1 MVRRRH
7 WRSDS
12 VRRFMAAAQADD
24 PIVAVRRKASELVRP
39 LTGPP
44 FRLDDE
50 RILRAANI
58 KSVRYSRT
66 VPGDGRIFLEGDTY
80 IVEINASRSSTRRA
94 FTLAHELAH
103 TFFLPLEVR
112 KRVVRADA
120 ETERFNRDDEEEF
133 LCDVAAAEML
143 MPTKQFVRDACLY
156 GPSSRTIMVMARIF
170 GTSLTSTAR
179 RFAEAEAWRCHI
191 GFWQIGRDRTARYQF
206 GFGSN
211 SIEYVV
217 PRRAAALP
225 DSVVAEAAVGGGTVR
240 RRKLRGNDTVVCVA
254 VFERHP
260 EQLFAMFDVES
271 RRRTHG
277 ASQASFRFFV

>member
-1 MVRRRH
+1 
-7 WRSDS
+7 
-12 VRRFMAAAQADD
+12 
-24 PIVAVRRKASELVRP
+24 
-39 LTGPP
+39 
-44 FRLDDE
+44 
-50 RILRAANI
+50 
-58 KSVRYSRT
+58 
-66 VPGDGRIFLEGDTY
+66 
-80 IVEINASRSSTRRA
+80 
-94 FTLAHELAH
+94 
-103 TFFLPLEVR
+103 
-112 KRVVRADA
+112 VRADA

-240 RRKLRGNDTVVCVA
+240 RRSDVGLISRRGQAVGEVFAEAMKLRGNDTVVCVA